1 MSVWTPLIHN
11 SITFTRHQRKIT
23 IRLHQIDDPAS
34 LKISNNGIGI
44 SEKDQFHIFERFY
57 KADLAWACLISL
69 SIVKK
74 KVIGMMGLYPLR
86 MNSQRERLL
95 ASCFLFHEEIRDS
108 IKTAAMA
115 AVFNIY
121 LLV

>member
-1 MSVWTPLIHN
+1 MHN

-23 IRLHQIDDPAS
+23 IDSQQIDDSAS
-34 LKISNNGIGI
+34 IKISNNGIGT
-44 SEKDQFHIFERFY
+44 SEKDQFHIFELFY

-74 KVIGMMGLYPLR
+74 IIDMHDGTISV
-86 MNSQRERLL
+86 NSQRERLL
-95 ASCFLFHEEIRDS
+95 ATCFLFHEEIRDS

-115 AVFNIY
+115 AVFKIY
-121 LLV
+121 WFS